1 MMRFAV
7 LTLACVAITGCA
19 SPEATRHRGGG
30 PGADP
35 GNRPAR
41 VVMHEGSRQ
50 YWKTPV
56 YLPGEH
62 MSLEPSEQARRLS
75 LSGGQRQ

>member
-1 MMRFAV
+1 MTRLAV
-7 LTLACVAITGCA
+7 LTLACVALTGCV

-41 VVMHEGSRQ
+41 VVMHEGSRP
-50 YWKTPV
+50 YWKTRV
-56 YLPGEH
+56 YVPGER
-62 MSLEPSEQARRLS
+62 MSLEPSEQARRLT
-75 LSGGQRQ
+75 LSGGQKK